1 MHSRG
6 THLLITLR
14 VVVMVMMVA
23 MVMAMVMV
31 IAVSFVSLQS
41 RPKNSRK
48 VVMRAMI
55 LGQWKGDDNKVSSAR
70 VLP

>member
-14 VVVMVMMVA
+14 VVVMVMM
-23 MVMAMVMV
+23 MVMVMV

-41 RPKNSRK
+41 TPKNSRK
-48 VVMRAMI
+48 MVMRALI

>member
-14 VVVMVMMVA
+14 VVVMVMM
-23 MVMAMVMV
+23 MVMVMV
-31 IAVSFVSLQS
+31 IAVSFVCLQS
-41 RPKNSRK
+41 TPKNSRK
-48 VVMRAMI
+48 MVMRAMI

>member
-1 MHSRG
+1 MG
-6 THLLITLR
+6 
-14 VVVMVMMVA
+14 MMVA
-23 MVMAMVMV
+23 MAMLMVMGMVMV

-41 RPKNSRK
+41 TPKNSRK
-48 VVMRAMI
+48 IVMRAMI

>member
-1 MHSRG
+1 
-6 THLLITLR
+6 
-14 VVVMVMMVA
+14 MVMMV
-23 MVMAMVMV
+23 AMVMV

-41 RPKNSRK
+41 TPKNSRK
-48 VVMRAMI
+48 MVMRAMI